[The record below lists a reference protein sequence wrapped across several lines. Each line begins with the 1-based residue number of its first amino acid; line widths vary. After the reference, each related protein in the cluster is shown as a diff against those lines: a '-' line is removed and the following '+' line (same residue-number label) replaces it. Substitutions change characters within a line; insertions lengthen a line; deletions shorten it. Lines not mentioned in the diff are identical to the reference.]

1 MLRKKDFYLIFTGEK
16 VILER
21 QNSLSWNEFCK
32 KKREQKTNKIGRKPV
47 RKMEQ
52 MIREEIFSGFCRTC
66 NQAQM
71 VTCEFEQKGDRLELT
86 EVDCGYRK
94 CIHQSKLRDCKADPA
109 DGTGVI
115 GRSRRENMLVR
126 LNKKN
131 TNIPCI
137 WLLFFF
143 VIA

>member
-1 MLRKKDFYLIFTGEK
+1 MSLQKEK
-16 VILER
+16 
-21 QNSLSWNEFCK
+21 W
-32 KKREQKTNKIGRKPV
+32 EQKTNKIGRKPV

-94 CIHQSKLRDCKADPA
+94 CIHKASCEIA
-109 DGTGVI
+109 KQI
-115 GRSRRENMLVR
+115 RQMEQEYREE
-126 LNKKN
+126 
-131 TNIPCI
+131 
-137 WLLFFF
+137 
-143 VIA
+143 